1 MHNAWKYTFMRIED
15 IEDERDACV
24 EWVIK
29 GKEEITGIT

>member
-1 MHNAWKYTFMRIED
+1 MEIHIYEDED